1 MQPAA
6 HGRLLTSVGEAVAA
20 TEPRVPTPNRF
31 TGTQDIHGPLDRIS
45 VQDMRRASEMHASLA
60 EPWGRS

>member
-1 MQPAA
+1 MLPAA

-20 TEPRVPTPNRF
+20 TEPRVPTPNRI